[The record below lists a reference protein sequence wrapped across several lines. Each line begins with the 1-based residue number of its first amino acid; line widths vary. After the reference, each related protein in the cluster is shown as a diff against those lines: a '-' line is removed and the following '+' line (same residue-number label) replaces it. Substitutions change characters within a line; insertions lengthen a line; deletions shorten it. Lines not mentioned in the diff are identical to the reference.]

1 MSDAKVMRSPCC
13 NAAVYVRG
21 DDGATKWY
29 ACAKCREAC
38 DPVEVKEEGK

>member
-1 MSDAKVMRSPCC
+1 MMHSPCC
-13 NAAVYVRG
+13 NAAVFVRG